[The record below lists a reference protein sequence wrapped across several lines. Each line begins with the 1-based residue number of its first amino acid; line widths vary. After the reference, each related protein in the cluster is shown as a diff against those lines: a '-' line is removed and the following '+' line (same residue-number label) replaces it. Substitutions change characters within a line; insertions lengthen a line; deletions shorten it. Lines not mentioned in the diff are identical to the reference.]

1 MISKRKEV
9 APSLLSAD
17 FTNLGEAVRMVAEG
31 GAGIVHLDVM
41 DGHFVPNLTIGPPVI
56 RALRQIT
63 PLLLDVHLMIENA
76 DETVHD
82 YIDAGADMIS
92 VHVEASRHL
101 HRTLTRIAA
110 AGRHPGVV
118 LNPATPISIIDEAL
132 DLVDFVLLMSVNPGF
147 GGQTFIPTAFRK
159 VEQLAREI
167 HRRRLDV
174 AIQLD
179 GGVDLDNIAAL
190 SQAGVDIAVA
200 GSAVFNSDDPVKT
213 IQQMLK
219 RML

>member
-1 MISKRKEV
+1 MISQRKEV

-17 FTNLGEAVRMVAEG
+17 FTNLGAAVRMVADA
-31 GAGIVHLDVM
+31 GAGMVHLDVM

-76 DETVHD
+76 DETIED

-101 HRTLTRIAA
+101 HRTLGRIAE

-118 LNPATPISIIDEAL
+118 LNPATPISILDEVL
-132 DLVDFVLLMSVNPGF
+132 DWVDFVLLMSVNPGF
-147 GGQTFIPTAFRK
+147 GGQKFIPTSVRK

-167 HRRRLDV
+167 GRRGLDV

-179 GGVDLDNIAAL
+179 GGVDLDNIAEL

-200 GSAVFNSDDPVKT
+200 GSAVFHSDDPAET
-213 IQQMLK
+213 IRQMLK
-219 RML
+219 RMV